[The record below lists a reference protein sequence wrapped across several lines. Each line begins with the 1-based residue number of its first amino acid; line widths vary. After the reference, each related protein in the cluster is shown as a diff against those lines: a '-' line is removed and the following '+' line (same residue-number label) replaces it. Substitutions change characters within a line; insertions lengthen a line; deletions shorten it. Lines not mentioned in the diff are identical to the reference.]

1 MTVLI
6 LVAVLTVLISAFCS
20 LFEATLYSTRIGA
33 LEAQKST
40 GKRSALAERLIA
52 MKSSIGRPTAA
63 ILVLNTIANT
73 AGATICGML
82 VTTALGEPYVVPF
95 TILLTLL
102 ILFVGE
108 ILPKTFGATHW
119 KRIWHLIVWPL
130 TGMLKV
136 FAPAVWVMHRFSGL
150 FSAGKGPPSVTE
162 DEIQASIVLGR
173 KEGELSASE
182 MQLLNAVFRFDDM
195 LTRQVM
201 VPRRDVVVI
210 GADWPLERAFDVAKQ
225 TRHTR
230 FPLCEG
236 SLDHVIGLVHIKDF
250 VGVASDQGIDLT
262 SVARPLRHVPETL
275 PISRLLREMQVTHQ
289 HMAVV
294 DDEYGSVVGIV
305 TMENIV
311 EQIVGA
317 VQDEFDTELPEI
329 VPDGEGA
336 FRVSG
341 QLPLDRIN
349 RELGLGLESKEVDSL
364 SGLLVSHLNRLV
376 RKGDEVILDGVV
388 AEVIEEK
395 GGRATQVRL
404 RLVD

>member
-1 MTVLI
+1 MTVLV
-6 LVAVLTVLISAFCS
+6 LFTALTVLVSALCS
-20 LFEATLYSTRIGA
+20 LFESTLYSTRIGA
-33 LEAQKST
+33 LEAEKVS
-40 GKRSALAERLIA
+40 GKRPALAERLIA

-82 VTTALGEPYVVPF
+82 VTTVFGEPSILPF

-119 KRIWHLIVWPL
+119 KRVWHLIVWPL
-130 TGMLKV
+130 AVMLKV
-136 FAPAVWVMHRFSGL
+136 FAPAVWVMHHFSGL
-150 FSAGKGPPSVTE
+150 FSTKKGPPSVTE
-162 DEIQASIVLGR
+162 DEVQATIALGR
-173 KEGELSASE
+173 KEGELSESE
-182 MQLLNAVFRFDDM
+182 MRLLNAVFRFDDM

-201 VPRRDVVVI
+201 VPRRDVVVL
-210 GADWPLERAFDVAKQ
+210 GADWSLEKAFDVAKQ

-236 SLDHVIGLVHIKDF
+236 SLDHVIGLVHIKDL
-250 VGVASDQGIDLT
+250 VGVASMQDVDLR
-262 SVARPLRHVPETL
+262 SVARPLRHIPETL
-275 PISRLLREMQVTHQ
+275 PLSRLLREMQVTRQ

-305 TMENIV
+305 TMENVV
-311 EQIVGA
+311 EEIVGA
-317 VQDEFDTELPEI
+317 VQDEFDLELPDI
-329 VPDGEGA
+329 VPAGEGV

-341 QLPLDRIN
+341 QLPLERVN
-349 RELGLGLESKEVDSL
+349 RELGLDLESQSVDSL

-376 RKGDEVILDGVV
+376 RKGDEVTLEGAV
-388 AEVIEEK
+388 AEVIEEQ
-395 GGRATQVRL
+395 GGRATQVEL
-404 RLVD
+404 RIVN